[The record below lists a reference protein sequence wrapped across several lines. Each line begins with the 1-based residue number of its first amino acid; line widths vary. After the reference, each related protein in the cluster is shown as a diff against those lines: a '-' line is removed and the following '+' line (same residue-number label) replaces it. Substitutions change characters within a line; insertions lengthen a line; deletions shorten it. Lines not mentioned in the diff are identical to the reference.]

1 MTTARRPGT
10 RWLRRTASVAVG
22 LLIAVAAVAPATA
35 DDLDDL
41 QEQQEQNEA
50 EREQVQ
56 SSLEGTDD
64 KLAETYLEL
73 DAVERRIPIAE
84 QELAIAEEE
93 LAAAER
99 HRDEVQA
106 RLETAQQQQD
116 DLEAEIAQGEDDM
129 AATEGAMGEVART
142 AYRGGDGL
150 STLSLIFGAG
160 SPEEFADDYS
170 AMSSAMRTQDQT
182 LTDLENLQAVNR
194 NRQVRL
200 DAVEER
206 VAELEVEAEQAV
218 DDAEVA
224 RQRSA
229 DLLAEVQQLK
239 IDKEAKAAK
248 LERLRE
254 KYADKQ
260 AKLDKENE
268 TIEQEI
274 SDEIARIAA
283 AQKAERERQQA
294 LLAQQQ
300 ADAESSGS
308 SGGGGSGGGGGG
320 GGGSSSSS
328 SFISPISRSLY
339 VTSPYGMRWYPIT
352 GGYFFHQGVDLR
364 SSCGEQQVATASGT
378 VIAVRPSAGN
388 GTHGNQVLI
397 DHGVIGGNSWVSAYN
412 HLSRFAVS
420 VGQRVT
426 QGQVIGYTGATGNVT
441 GCHVHFELWKNGT
454 TLNPMPYI
462 S

>member
-1 MTTARRPGT
+1 MTAARTTRT
-10 RWLRRTASVAVG
+10 RWVRRTASAAVA
-22 LLIAVAAVAPATA
+22 LLLAVAAFAPATA

-56 SSLEGTDD
+56 SALEGTDD

-73 DAVERRIPIAE
+73 DDINRRIPIAE
-84 QELAIAEEE
+84 QELAMAEEE

-106 RLETAQQQQD
+106 RLDTARQQQA
-116 DLEAEIAQGEDDM
+116 DLEAEIAQGEDDI

-142 AYRGGDGL
+142 AYRGGDGM

-206 VAELEVEAEQAV
+206 VAELEVEAQQAV
-218 DDAEVA
+218 DDAEAA
-224 RQRSA
+224 RQKSA
-229 DLLAEVQQLK
+229 DLLAEVKQLK
-239 IDKEAKAAK
+239 IDKQAKADK
-248 LERLRE
+248 LENLRE

-260 AKLDKENE
+260 AKLDKENDK
-268 TIEQEI
+268 IEQEI
-274 SDEIARIAA
+274 ADEIARIAA
-283 AQKAERERQQA
+283 EQKAERERQQA

-300 ADAESSGS
+300 ADSGGS
-308 SGGGGSGGGGGG
+308 GGGGGGSGGGGGG
-320 GGGSSSSS
+320 SSSSGGA
-328 SFISPISRSLY
+328 FISPISRSLY

-364 SSCGEQQVATASGT
+364 SACGEQQMAAASGT
-378 VIAVRPSAGN
+378 VIAVRPAAGN
-388 GTHGNQVLI
+388 GTHGNQILI

-420 VGQRVT
+420 VGQHVT

-454 TLNPMPYI
+454 TVNPMPYI

>member
-1 MTTARRPGT
+1 M
-10 RWLRRTASVAVG
+10 RRTAGLAVAM
-22 LLIAVAAVAPATA
+22 LLAVAAVPPAMA

-50 EREQVQ
+50 EREQVE

-73 DAVERRIPIAE
+73 DDVKRRIPIAE
-84 QELAIAEEE
+84 QELADAEED

-106 RLETAQQQQD
+106 RLETAQQQQQ
-116 DLEAEIAQGEDDM
+116 DLEDEIAAGEDEI
-129 AATEGAMGEVART
+129 AATVGAMGEVART

-206 VAELEVEAEQAV
+206 IAELEVEAEQAV
-218 DDAEVA
+218 ADAEAA

-239 IDKEAKAAK
+239 IDQEAKAAK
-248 LERLRE
+248 LERLRDR
-254 KYADKQ
+254 YAERQ
-260 AKLDKENE
+260 AKLDEQNE
-268 TIEQEI
+268 QIEQEI
-274 SDEIARIAA
+274 ADEIARIARE
-283 AQKAERERQQA
+283 QKAERERQQA

-300 ADAESSGS
+300 ADAEASGGGGS
-308 SGGGGSGGGGGG
+308 GGGSGGGGGG
-320 GGGSSSSS
+320 GGSSSSGGS
-328 SFISPISRSLY
+328 GGFISPISRSLY

-352 GGYFFHQGVDLR
+352 GGYFFHSGVDLR
-364 SSCGEQQVATASGT
+364 SACGEAQMAAASGT
-378 VIAVRPSAGN
+378 VIGVRPAAGN

-397 DHGVIGGNSWVSAYN
+397 DHGVINGNSWVSIYN
-412 HLSRFAVS
+412 HMSRFAVS
-420 VGQRVT
+420 VGQRVS

-441 GCHVHFELWKNGT
+441 GCHVHFELWKNGSS
-454 TLNPMPYI
+454 LNPMPYI